1 MLIIGEKLSIIA
13 KRVREAMMKKDKGPI
28 QEIATRQWKEGSG
41 VIDANIGPAEDGGE
55 DLMQWM
61 VTTIQEVVPLPI
73 CLDTTN
79 FKAIEAGLKVHN
91 NQWGRPL
98 INSTSNDPER
108 FPILELGAK
117 YNACVIGLTVGKG
130 GLPADAEERA
140 GIAAEIMGR
149 AMEYGV
155 PLEDLYLDP
164 LVLQIATSQDHAR
177 HVIKA
182 IAMFQE
188 MNDPAM
194 KTVVGLSN
202 ISNGCPKTLR
212 PILNKYYFMLLA
224 NEGLTAATEVAILSA
239 NYVSARLKNHYPTL
253 YASGNGHVAHECIL
267 DLRPL
272 KETSGVTAEDV
283 AKRLMDY
290 GFHAPTL
297 SFPVPGTLM
306 VEPTESET
314 PDELDRFIDAM
325 IAIRREIAQVERGAW
340 PQDNNPL
347 KNAPHTAESLLGDE
361 WKHPYPRELGAF
373 PVPELRDMKYW
384 PPVGRIDNVWGDRN
398 LFCSCVPVNN
408 AVQEAP

>member
-41 VIDANIGPAEDGGE
+41 MIDANIGPAEDGGE
-55 DLMQWM
+55 ELMQWM

-79 FKAIEAGLKVHN
+79 AKAIEAGLKVHN

-117 YNACVIGLTVGKG
+117 YNAQVIGLTVGKG

-140 GIAAEIMGR
+140 AIAAEIMAR
-149 AMEYGV
+149 AMEYGL

-177 HVIKA
+177 HVIQA
-182 IAMFQE
+182 ISIFRE
-188 MNDPAM
+188 MNDPPM

-212 PILNKYYFMLLA
+212 PILNKHYFVMLMNA
-224 NEGLTAATEVAILSA
+224 GLTAAIADAHEMAEAMQEKNMVEDVMSGKKIADAQKMTEITKTIDVIMG
-239 NYVSARLKNHYPTL
+239 KTL
-253 YASGNGHVAHECIL
+253 YAHSYLE
-267 DLRPL
+267 
-272 KETSGVTAEDV
+272 
-283 AKRLMDY
+283 M
-290 GFHAPTL
+290 
-297 SFPVPGTLM
+297 
-306 VEPTESET
+306 
-314 PDELDRFIDAM
+314 
-325 IAIRREIAQVERGAW
+325 
-340 PQDNNPL
+340 
-347 KNAPHTAESLLGDE
+347 
-361 WKHPYPRELGAF
+361 
-373 PVPELRDMKYW
+373 
-384 PPVGRIDNVWGDRN
+384 
-398 LFCSCVPVNN
+398 
-408 AVQEAP
+408 

>member
-13 KRVREAMMKKDKGPI
+13 KRVREAMMKKDKAPI

-61 VTTIQEVVPLPI
+61 VTTIQEVVPLPV

-79 FKAIEAGLKVHN
+79 GKAIEAGLKIHN

-117 YNACVIGLTVGKG
+117 YHAQVIGLTVGKG
-130 GLPADAEERA
+130 GLPADAEERCA
-140 GIAAEIMGR
+140 IAAEIMGR

-182 IAMFQE
+182 ISMFQE
-188 MNDPAM
+188 MNDPPM
-194 KTVVGLSN
+194 KTIVGLSN

-212 PILNKYYFMLLA
+212 PILNKCYFLMLMNA
-224 NEGLTAATEVAILSA
+224 GLTSAIADAHEMAEAMNEKKLLDDVLAGRKIDDA
-239 NYVSARLKNHYPTL
+239 NKMAEITKTISVIMGNTL
-253 YASGNGHVAHECIL
+253 YAHSYLE
-267 DLRPL
+267 
-272 KETSGVTAEDV
+272 
-283 AKRLMDY
+283 M
-290 GFHAPTL
+290 
-297 SFPVPGTLM
+297 
-306 VEPTESET
+306 
-314 PDELDRFIDAM
+314 
-325 IAIRREIAQVERGAW
+325 
-340 PQDNNPL
+340 
-347 KNAPHTAESLLGDE
+347 
-361 WKHPYPRELGAF
+361 
-373 PVPELRDMKYW
+373 
-384 PPVGRIDNVWGDRN
+384 
-398 LFCSCVPVNN
+398 
-408 AVQEAP
+408 